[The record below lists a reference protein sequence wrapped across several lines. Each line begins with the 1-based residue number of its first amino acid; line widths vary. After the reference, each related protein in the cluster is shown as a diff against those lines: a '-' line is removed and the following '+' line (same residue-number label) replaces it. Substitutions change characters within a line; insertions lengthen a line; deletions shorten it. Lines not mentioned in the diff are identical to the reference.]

1 MMRSIKTTFAY
12 SMAISVAGTVF
23 LLTCAGP
30 LVKAFIDDPL
40 TVQYGQLFQRIICIS
55 TPCVSVT
62 MIIITIFQSVGK
74 KVQPLCLS
82 LLRKGGLDIPFMFVM
97 NALIG
102 VNGIVWATPIADM
115 GGMIASILVFVPFW
129 KRLKAEQNIITE

>member
-1 MMRSIKTTFAY
+1 MF
-12 SMAISVAGTVF
+12 ISVAGTVF

-62 MIIITIFQSVGK
+62 MIIITMFQSVGK
-74 KVQPLCLS
+74 KIQPLCLS
-82 LLRKGGLDIPFMFVM
+82 LLRKGGLDIPLMFVM
-97 NALIG
+97 NTVLG
-102 VNGIVWATPIADM
+102 VNGIVWATPIADL
-115 GGMIASILVFVPFW
+115 GAMILAIIVFIPFW
-129 KRLKAEQNIITE
+129 KKLKAEQATAIL